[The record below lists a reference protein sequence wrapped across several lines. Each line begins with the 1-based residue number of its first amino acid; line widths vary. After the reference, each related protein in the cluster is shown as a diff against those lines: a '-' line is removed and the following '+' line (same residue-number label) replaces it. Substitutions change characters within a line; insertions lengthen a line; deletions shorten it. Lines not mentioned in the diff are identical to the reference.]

1 MANIS
6 KVYCEKIDL
15 ENIDL
20 KKVYTFEEFEYIN
33 DQLKTRTIQLNGKPV
48 NLFEYENGK
57 LIPMPQTPYARG
69 KVVLEIGR
77 QLANW
82 NIETHQNGGVTFS
95 QGGFNFNVGGQRTIL
110 APDVSFTPKQTDR
123 NLNSLQNWTFQGQ
136 PFTPIFIVEV
146 DFIETEAQ
154 FQVFDDRFRNK
165 IFAQGT
171 AVELGFLVSTG
182 QDENNQLVGN
192 IHSWRRY
199 ENSDTVHHYE
209 HGWRDMNT
217 TVNGQQILPGFI
229 LDVEMIEKAISKISE
244 KNMRIEDYLHHTL
257 EIYQKSL
264 DRSRKTMDRKK
275 SHPQSWPECL
285 TPDNGSQ
292 TENKSCDHRVEI
304 NRAKYELIVLL
315 KYNKET
321 YGRFMQNLT
330 RDHEKRIKENN

>member
-82 NIETHQNGGVTFS
+82 NIETRQNGGVTFS

-146 DFIETEAQ
+146 DFIETESQ

-171 AVELGFLVSTG
+171 AVELGFLVSIG

-229 LDVEMIEKAISKISE
+229 LDVEMIEKAISKQYSGSSSSDDDTRFACPKCAETFTDNHIFM
-244 KNMRIEDYLHHTL
+244 KHF
-257 EIYQKSL
+257 
-264 DRSRKTMDRKK
+264 RKE
-275 SHPQSWPECL
+275 H
-285 TPDNGSQ
+285 
-292 TENKSCDHRVEI
+292 
-304 NRAKYELIVLL
+304 AL
-315 KYNKET
+315 KRRT
-321 YGRFMQNLT
+321 
-330 RDHEKRIKENN
+330 